1 MVYCGSGL
9 FQVAFSSVAIFSA
22 IYSRCLLRT
31 YISGLQWLGIFIV
44 TAGLVVSPLSS
55 RSSSDSPMIG
65 VLLTL
70 LGAQFYALSYIVNEY
85 ITVGPLAVFEV
96 ETPREPREQGHLQVR
111 GADQHGHLSRGGSGR
126 HQSLF
131 PEALRRSSAP
141 RAADLLTAAGEERHA
156 PRRLGKGR

>member
-31 YISGLQWLGIFIV
+31 YISGLQWLGIIIV
-44 TAGLVVSPLSS
+44 TVGLVVSPLSS
-55 RSSSDSPMIG
+55 HSSSDSPMIG

-85 ITVGPLAVFEV
+85 ITVGLPRELEV
-96 ETPREPREQGHLQVR
+96 ETPRKPRQQGHLQVR
-111 GADQHGHLSRGGSGR
+111 GAAQHGHLSRGGPGR
-126 HQSLF
+126 HQSL
-131 PEALRRSSAP
+131 LRE
-141 RAADLLTAAGEERHA
+141 G
-156 PRRLGKGR
+156 